1 MVAYKCPFS
10 STSCVKIFELFIIF
24 CWLISLKSS
33 CELLSSLCVHPSFV
47 KFSHFNLPPFPLAY
61 YMTGIRLVTK
71 CYKCCRQIKKS
82 ILYEMI
88 KKKKKIRN
96 WSCLRSIFCHKSI
109 ISDQYN
115 KNTVKKTHKIMH
127 LHNCHLHIYFIC
139 FGKMPHPY
147 FNQLLIVL

>member
-1 MVAYKCPFS
+1 MACEKNFNHKHGR
-10 STSCVKIFELFIIF
+10 STSCVKIFEFFIIF

-71 CYKCCRQIKKS
+71 CYKCCRQIKKKY
-82 ILYEMI
+82 LVWNN
-88 KKKKKIRN
+88 KKKKKKRN
-96 WSCLRSIFCHKSI
+96 WSCLWSIFCHKSI

-115 KNTVKKTHKIMH
+115 KNTVKKTP
-127 LHNCHLHIYFIC
+127 HNNAFT
-139 FGKMPHPY
+139 
-147 FNQLLIVL
+147 QLPFTYIFDLLR